1 MILRSLFATNKCR
14 IFALLALALLLSSC
28 HDSFSENQTNEPEQL
43 HDVTV
48 SLAGINISKESYTRA
63 SDKSATEA
71 GVKRIAL
78 SVFDLNGTL
87 ITSVT
92 QDQHADAANFG
103 QPMTFR
109 LPVGSYKFVAVA
121 HGASS
126 ASIPV
131 ATINSVTEYSRSTER
146 VSNPTYSTVQDVTV
160 SGNTTQSVIINMGTR
175 KNASFGAWF
184 TDANPSDVKKIQL
197 IVAPE
202 SAAYTDLKVN
212 PSTGYA
218 ASQWKY
224 TKTYDMVAENIPGTR
239 NGIFNVP
246 LMLTATTQTLDVTI
260 NALSETDEVLYTRT
274 LPNVTFQQGH
284 RVLAKGTFFS
294 PEATGSFTF
303 DITEINDTISLD

>member
-1 MILRSLFATNKCR
+1 MLLVATVAMLFSCSKSDTPAAQMVDVKV
-14 IFALLALALLLSSC
+14 ALSGI
-28 HDSFSENQTNEPEQL
+28 DIQVTPE
-43 HDVTV
+43 DAKST
-48 SLAGINISKESYTRA
+48 A
-63 SDKSATEA
+63 SEA

-87 ITSVT
+87 ITSAT
-92 QDQHADAANFG
+92 QNQDVDAANFG
-103 QPMTFR
+103 QPVTFR
-109 LPVGSYKFVAVA
+109 LPVGTYKFVAVA

-126 ASIPV
+126 ASVPV
-131 ATINSVTEYSRSTER
+131 ATINSVTEFSLGSVE
-146 VSNPTYSTVQDVTV
+146 VSGKTYSIVQDVTI
-160 SGNTTQSVIINMGTR
+160 SGNTTQSVTIDMGTR

-202 SAAYTDLKVN
+202 SVVYTDLKVN

-224 TKTYDMVAENIPGTR
+224 TKTYDMVAENIPSTK
-239 NGIFNVP
+239 NGKFNVP
-246 LMLTATTQTLDVTI
+246 LMLTAATQTLDVII
-260 NALSETDEVLYTRT
+260 NALSATDEVLFTRT
-274 LPNVTFQQGH
+274 LLNVPFQQGH
-284 RVLAKGTFFS
+284 KTLAKGTFFS

>member
-1 MILRSLFATNKCR
+1 MKKAFVIAVVAVMF
-14 IFALLALALLLSSC
+14 FSC
-28 HDSFSENQTNEPEQL
+28 KTTNEPAGQMV
-43 HDVTV
+43 DVTV
-48 SLAGINISKESYTRA
+48 NLSGIDIQVTPQDAPSRMPAA
-63 SDKSATEA
+63 SDKGASEA

-87 ITSVT
+87 ITSTT
-92 QDQHADAANFG
+92 QNQDVDAANFG
-103 QPMTFR
+103 QPVTFR
-109 LPVGSYKFVAVA
+109 LPVGTYKFVAVA

-126 ASIPV
+126 ASVPV
-131 ATINSVTEYSRSTER
+131 ATINSVTEFSLGSVE
-146 VSNPTYSTVQDVTV
+146 VSGKTYSIVQDVTI
-160 SGNTTQSVIINMGTR
+160 SGNTTQSVTIDMGTR
-175 KNASFGAWF
+175 KNATFGAWF

-202 SAAYTDLKVN
+202 SAVYTDLKVN

-246 LMLTATTQTLDVTI
+246 LMLTAATQTLDVTI

-274 LPNVTFQQGH
+274 LQNVPFQQGH
-284 RVLAKGTFFS
+284 KTLAKGTFFS

>member
-1 MILRSLFATNKCR
+1 MVDVKV
-14 IFALLALALLLSSC
+14 ALSGI
-28 HDSFSENQTNEPEQL
+28 DIQVTPE
-43 HDVTV
+43 DAKST
-48 SLAGINISKESYTRA
+48 A
-63 SDKSATEA
+63 SEA

-87 ITSVT
+87 ITSTT
-92 QDQHADAANFG
+92 QSQDVDAANFG

-109 LPVGSYKFVAVA
+109 LPVGTYKFVAVA

-126 ASIPV
+126 ASVPV
-131 ATINSVTEYSRSTER
+131 ATINSVTEFSLGSVE
-146 VSNPTYSTVQDVTV
+146 VSGKTYSIVQDVTI
-160 SGNTTQSVIINMGTR
+160 SGNTTQSVTINMGTR
-175 KNASFGAWF
+175 KNATFGAWF

-202 SAAYTDLKVN
+202 SAVYTDLKVN

-246 LMLTATTQTLDVTI
+246 LMLTAATQTLDVTI
-260 NALSETDEVLYTRT
+260 NALSATDEVLYTRT
-274 LPNVTFQQGH
+274 LPNVPFQQGH
-284 RVLAKGTFFS
+284 KTLAKGTFFS
-294 PEATGSFTF
+294 PEVTSTFAF
-303 DITEINDTISLD
+303 DITEINDTISLN